1 MKPILEIIEQKAGQ
15 SFACKERQQ
24 PAFDIAWHVHPELQL
39 TLFISGQG
47 YRIVGDSI
55 AYLQPGDLVLVGA
68 NLPHLWHH
76 DDFGQKPLANIHFI
90 TLNFREDV
98 IGESFLHL
106 PELKPV
112 RTLFAR
118 SKQGLQFY
126 GQTRDL
132 VAAKMRAITQLSGL
146 RRIIVLLEIFDLMA
160 QSHEVSTVASAG
172 FMPDV
177 NMFDEQ
183 RLSHVCSYIIQ
194 HLDEELQRDELAR
207 LVNLAPVSFSRYF
220 KTRTGKT
227 LPDFI
232 NELRVGRACRM
243 LSEDQQSITEIAMAC
258 GFTNLANFHRQFR
271 KRMDVPPRDY
281 RNRVNRVN

>member
-15 SFACKERQQ
+15 SFACKERFQ

-39 TLFISGQG
+39 SLFISGQG

-55 AYLQPGDLVLVGA
+55 AYLQPDDLVLVGS

-76 DDFGQKPLANIHFI
+76 DDFGQKPLGNIHFI
-90 TLNFREDV
+90 TLNFREDFL
-98 IGESFLHL
+98 GDSFLQL

-112 RTLFAR
+112 RTLFTQAKR
-118 SKQGLQFY
+118 GLQVN
-126 GQTRDL
+126 GQTRAL
-132 VAAKMRAITQLSGL
+132 VAAKMKSISIQTGL
-146 RRIIVLLEIFDLMA
+146 IRIIELLEILDLLA
-160 QSHEVSTVASAG
+160 SSSELESVASAG

-177 NMFDEQ
+177 NLVDEQ
-183 RLSHVCSYIIQ
+183 RLSQVCSHIIK
-194 HLDEELQRDELAR
+194 HLDEELHRDDLAR

-243 LSEDQQSITEIAMAC
+243 LAEDQQSITDIAMAC
-258 GFTNLANFHRQFR
+258 GFSNLANFHRQFR
-271 KRMDVPPRDY
+271 KRMQLTPRDY
-281 RNRVNRVN
+281 RNLVNRVN